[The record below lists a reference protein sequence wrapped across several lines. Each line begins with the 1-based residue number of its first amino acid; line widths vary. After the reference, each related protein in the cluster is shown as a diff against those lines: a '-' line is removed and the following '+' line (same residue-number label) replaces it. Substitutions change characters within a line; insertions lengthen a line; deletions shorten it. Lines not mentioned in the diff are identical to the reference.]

1 MFDLGLTEDQ
11 QRKAGEWH
19 DFAATVIRPVA
30 AQHDREQSMPWE
42 VLEEA
47 ARRGIYAPQ
56 FYGDGISDPTGLSL
70 VLATEEIFWGCAG
83 IGLQLMVPAL
93 ALSGLASSGTPEQ
106 LFRWAPDCFGTPG
119 DLKLGALAVTEPTGG
134 SDVAALRTT
143 ARRDGEDWVLNGRKT
158 FVGNGGIADVHIV
171 VASVDADLGHRGQ
184 AQFVV
189 TKDAPGLK
197 AVRKLDKLGLR
208 AAYTG
213 EFEMVDCRIPG
224 DQLLGGDEK
233 LERRLD
239 RGRRGESS
247 GGSSALQALERT
259 RPAVGAQAI
268 GVARAAYE
276 YARDYARERRSFGVP
291 IAEHT
296 PIAYKLADMAL
307 EIDAARLLVWR
318 AAWMAAQ
325 GKTYY
330 QSEGSMSKLKGS
342 ELATRVSE
350 QALQVLGGHGFT
362 ADHPVEKWYRDAKV
376 FDIYEGT
383 SEIQR
388 MVIAKAV
395 REDAGLPI
403 HLAHAHG

>member
-1 MFDLGLTEDQ
+1 VFDLALTTEQ

-30 AQHDREQSMPWE
+30 ARHDREQSLPWE

-47 ARRGIYAPQ
+47 ARRGIYSPQ
-56 FYGDGISDPTGLSL
+56 FYVDGVADPTGLSL
-70 VLATEEIFWGCAG
+70 VIATEEIFWGCAG
-83 IGLQLMVPAL
+83 IGLQVMVPAL

-119 DLKLGALAVTEPTGG
+119 DLKLAALAVTEPGGG
-134 SDVAALRTT
+134 SDVGALRTT
-143 ARRDGEDWVLNGRKT
+143 ARRDGGDWVLNGRKT

-171 VASVDADLGHRGQ
+171 VATVEPSLGHRGQ
-184 AQFVV
+184 AQFAV

-213 EFEMVDCRIPG
+213 EFELVECRVPG

-233 LERRLD
+233 LERRLE
-239 RGRRGESS
+239 RARRGESS

-276 YARDYARERRSFGVP
+276 YARDYARERRAFGTP
-291 IAEHT
+291 IAEHA
-296 PIAYKLADMAL
+296 PVAYKLADMAL

-325 GKTYY
+325 AKSYY

-342 ELATRVSE
+342 EVATRVAE
-350 QALQVLGGHGFT
+350 QAVQVLGGHGFIT
-362 ADHPVEKWYRDAKV
+362 DHPVEKWYRDAKV

-395 REDAGLPI
+395 REQAGAPV